1 MCFYFNESF
10 NGLIN
15 WLPTLGSYVCHV
27 EFNASMTEMRLLIQ
41 RHSFTAL
48 NSELKQRL
56 AVTARG
62 EVEYVVTFLLN
73 IFHLFNDFL
82 F

>member
-1 MCFYFNESF
+1 
-10 NGLIN
+10 
-15 WLPTLGSYVCHV
+15 
-27 EFNASMTEMRLLIQ
+27 MTEMRLLIQ

-62 EVEYVVTFLLN
+62 EVEYVVTFVKRFFILVLGGLCFPQG
-73 IFHLFNDFL
+73 IAVLERTRGE
-82 F
+82 

>member
-1 MCFYFNESF
+1 
-10 NGLIN
+10 
-15 WLPTLGSYVCHV
+15 
-27 EFNASMTEMRLLIQ
+27 MTEMRLLIQ
-41 RHSFTAL
+41 RRSFTAL